1 MLTHSYSHDHFNVVM
16 LSPLVKD
23 KRKNVCDS
31 NNYRALALNTT
42 ACKIFDYIILDYF
55 ASVFDSSQ
63 NQFAYK
69 KNHSTSTATYI
80 VSEVI
85 QYYNH
90 RNSNV
95 IAVSLDCSKAFDTIN
110 YEKMFEILFEK
121 KLCPLVIRILANM
134 YLNYKAKVKWNGSY
148 SDMFNM
154 YNGVKQGGVMSP
166 KLFTLYTDILINNI
180 VNCGLGCYMGD
191 LCCSIIMYAD
201 DIILLSPTRTAMSHL
216 LNICEKFGRD
226 YSLSFNSSKSQYVVF
241 GRNCEDIDLYLNNEK
256 LNRHFELNYLGVNLT
271 NSMHNIFSSH
281 GIVKDLKI
289 RSNVIHSNF
298 NFLNIDSKVKIFNS
312 NCTSFYG
319 SNLLNLN
326 GNNIEKIDIA
336 WRVAVR
342 RLLNLNPRTHCNVL
356 PGLMNSL
363 APSLQIMI
371 RMLKFF
377 NSGLNNKNFFVKY
390 IFENCLNNCDS
401 IMYNNLKIISRKCLS
416 NISNVLKLRKS
427 FQISM
432 LENNVHEI
440 DWKINIIKEILKMR
454 ENVYVNILQRDE
466 ILILLYDLCVR

>member
-1 MLTHSYSHDHFNVVM
+1 
-16 LSPLVKD
+16 
-23 KRKNVCDS
+23 
-31 NNYRALALNTT
+31 
-42 ACKIFDYIILDYF
+42 
-55 ASVFDSSQ
+55 
-63 NQFAYK
+63 
-69 KNHSTSTATYI
+69 
-80 VSEVI
+80 
-85 QYYNH
+85 
-90 RNSNV
+90 
-95 IAVSLDCSKAFDTIN
+95 
-110 YEKMFEILFEK
+110 
-121 KLCPLVIRILANM
+121 
-134 YLNYKAKVKWNGSY
+134 
-148 SDMFNM
+148 
-154 YNGVKQGGVMSP
+154 
-166 KLFTLYTDILINNI
+166 
-180 VNCGLGCYMGD
+180 
-191 LCCSIIMYAD
+191 
-201 DIILLSPTRTAMSHL
+201 
-216 LNICEKFGRD
+216 
-226 YSLSFNSSKSQYVVF
+226 
-241 GRNCEDIDLYLNNEK
+241 
-256 LNRHFELNYLGVNLT
+256 
-271 NSMHNIFSSH
+271 MHNIFSSH
-281 GIVKDLKI
+281 GIVKDLKT

-319 SNLLNLN
+319 SNLLSLN
-326 GNNIEKIDIA
+326 SNDIEKIDIA

-377 NSGLNNKNFFVKY
+377 ISGLNNKNFFVKY

-454 ENVYVNILQRDE
+454 ENVHFDILQRDE
-466 ILILLYDLCVR
+466 ILILLYDLCTR